1 MKTGETWLRANI
13 VKWGIPSGIAAS
25 FFYLALQPDLRAA
38 VPLLVGVTGAVTLLL
53 ALALHGAENGTVGW
67 SPGFILAVALLLRLP
82 FLIRP
87 AELSDDIYRYLWDGL
102 QTLAGS
108 NPYAAAPANIHPAAA
123 AEGVRR
129 LVNHAELVTIYPPAA
144 QLLFAAGALLGKGVL
159 GMKAFLTVLDLA
171 ACALI
176 IRLLK
181 ILRLPPARA
190 VLYAWHPLPVL
201 EIAGS
206 GHIDGGGFLFL
217 LVALNLLASHIP
229 SPLGPPFGPPFP
241 EGGNFTRKA
250 GSNRA
255 TVAAGLA
262 CAGAL
267 LVKLLPAIFLPGLLL
282 LVRGRARKL
291 FACGILAGAALLTL
305 PFLPDIRNSLPT
317 LGTYARDW
325 EFAGFAFRTVRR
337 FTGSGQTARL
347 LLASFFLC
355 LMAGSYW
362 RLWRERENTAAGTET
377 LRATLRTFYGI
388 ALAFLLLTPTLHPW
402 YALSLA
408 ILLPFAAGPAG
419 LVLCWSVFLAY
430 RVLIPYT
437 LLGLWIED
445 DATAAVTALAPLVAF
460 LIPWAVRLLTR
471 RKPLSAPLQ

>member
-1 MKTGETWLRANI
+1 MNVMKTDEGRLPANL
-13 VKWGIPSGIAAS
+13 VNWGIPLGIAAS

-38 VPLLVGVTGAVTLLL
+38 VPLLVGVTAAVTLLL
-53 ALALHGAENGTVGW
+53 ALALHGAEKGTVGW
-67 SPGFILAVALLLRLP
+67 SPGIILAVALLLRLP

-87 AELSDDIYRYLWDGL
+87 VELSDDIYRYLWDGL
-102 QTLAGS
+102 RTLSGS
-108 NPYAAAPANIHPAAA
+108 NPYALAPANVHPTAAA

-144 QLLFAAGALLGKGVL
+144 QLLFAVGALLGKSIL
-159 GMKAFLTVLDLA
+159 EMKAFLTILDLA
-171 ACALI
+171 TCALI

-181 ILRLPPARA
+181 ALRLPPERA

-217 LVALNLLASHIP
+217 LMALNLLASLIIRREADCIGKAPHP
-229 SPLGPPFGPPFP
+229 S
-241 EGGNFTRKA
+241 A
-250 GSNRA
+250 GEILVLLS
-255 TVAAGLA
+255 AGFA

-267 LVKLLPAIFLPGLLL
+267 LVKLLPLIFLPGILL

-291 FACGILAGAALLTL
+291 FLAGILAGAALLTL
-305 PFLPDIRNSLPT
+305 PFLPDIRNGLAT
-317 LGTYARDW
+317 LGLYARNW

-337 FTGSGQTARL
+337 LTGSGQAARL
-347 LLASFFLC
+347 LLASLFLC
-355 LMAGSYW
+355 VMAVSYW
-362 RLWRERENTAAGTET
+362 RLSRRREKPADGLER
-377 LRATLRTFYGI
+377 LRATLSAFYGI
-388 ALAFLLLTPTLHPW
+388 ALAFLLLSPTLHPW
-402 YALSLA
+402 YALSLTF
-408 ILLPFAAGPAG
+408 LLPFAAGPAG

-445 DATAAVTALAPLVAF
+445 NLTAALTFLAPAVAF
-460 LIPWAVRLLTR
+460 LIPWAVRLVTR
-471 RKPLSAPLQ
+471 RKPLSVPLS